1 MKFIKM
7 RIVNTEE
14 FKNAMTQ
21 LQMSLGFLCSYKRR
35 LVWIVCFETIDAEII
50 RDELKEYGSEYAG
63 TWKLA

>member
-14 FKNAMTQ
+14 FKNAMTK

-35 LVWIVCFETIDAEII
+35 LVWIVCFEIIDAEII
-50 RDELKEYGSEYAG
+50 RDELEAVGSAYAG
-63 TWKLA
+63 TWKPC